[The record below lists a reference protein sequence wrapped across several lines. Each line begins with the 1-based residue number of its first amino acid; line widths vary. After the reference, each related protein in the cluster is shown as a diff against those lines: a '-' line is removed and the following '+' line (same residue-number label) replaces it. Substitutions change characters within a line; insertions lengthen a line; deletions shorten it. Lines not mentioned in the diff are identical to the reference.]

1 MSFSYI
7 SKISLYLSFFF
18 IFSCQDT
25 ILSLNKKDIPALEV
39 VNHKFEKTETIDLS
53 YFEFYENNK
62 IDFYSNQS
70 SNFDF
75 LNKDHNKLKI
85 NNYENKYDFKTPINV
100 IYYEKNIY
108 SINSKG
114 ELVKFDSKTGK
125 LIERISIGLDKQIK
139 DPVSFSLYNN
149 NFVVAYKSGDIFM
162 INKTGEV
169 VWQFQNKDILN
180 TPIKIYEDHL
190 IILYSDKIIF
200 LNAENGDVVFEKNYK
215 SNNIIQSSGG
225 KINNYFNIFF
235 FLLSNSEFNALDTYL
250 FEEYKFDFDNI
261 ELNTSL
267 NNLKDQIHVY
277 KNFLVYLDDGKNI
290 YTYDINNNSFILKDY
305 SLNKSSSVILFNNA
319 LVTKNDSFLYF
330 YNLKNGNLF
339 SKINI
344 ENILNKK
351 SLLIKA
357 LINNNKL
364 HLFTNSGDIIIFDE
378 NLNIENNLNLKIKDI
393 IEVYSYQNKIFINTQ
408 KGFTYIY

>member
-1 MSFSYI
+1 MSSSYI
-7 SKISLYLSFFF
+7 SKISLYLSFLF

-62 IDFYSNQS
+62 IDFYSNQL
-70 SNFDF
+70 SNYDF

-114 ELVKFDSKTGK
+114 ELVKFDINTGK

-162 INKTGEV
+162 INKIGEV

-190 IILYSDKIIF
+190 IILYSDEIIF
-200 LNAENGDVVFEKNYK
+200 LNAESGDVVFEKNYK

-225 KINNYFNIFF
+225 KIDNYFNIFF

-339 SKINI
+339 AKINI